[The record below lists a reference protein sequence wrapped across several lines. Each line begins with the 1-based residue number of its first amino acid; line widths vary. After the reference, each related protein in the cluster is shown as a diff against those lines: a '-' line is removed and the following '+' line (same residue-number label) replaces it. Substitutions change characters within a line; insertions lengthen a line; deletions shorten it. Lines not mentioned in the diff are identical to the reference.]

1 MSATKQQEREALA
14 KIKEIVAGLGENS
27 YVGTALQE
35 CFSDAEQNI
44 ENDWALSMYD
54 RWQYAEQHY
63 ETEKAAANEARAEI
77 ARLEAENKRLAEMAE
92 REQEWKPYED
102 DRNVSESEYQ
112 ALAKTGDTKVL
123 SDAAAA
129 ELIHQEFGFDI
140 NKIEIVR
147 TVNTYEIN
155 RHRQL
160 RKVGEL
166 KREALYNATD
176 WNYIRFNVCG
186 WFYEMKNGELR
197 QFID

>member
-1 MSATKQQEREALA
+1 MNATKQQEREALA

-27 YVGTALQE
+27 YVGTALCG
-35 CFSDAEQNI
+35 CFDDAEQNI

-54 RWQYAEQHY
+54 RWQYAEHNL
-63 ETEKAAANEARAEI
+63 ELEKAKTKELEDAKKKLEI
-77 ARLEAENKRLAEMAE
+77 DNKRLAAQVE
-92 REQEWKPYED
+92 REQEWKSYED

-112 ALAKTGDTKVL
+112 DLAKVGDTKVL
-123 SDAAAA
+123 SDAEAA